1 MMIKKYSDFLN
12 ESKEHE
18 DLEERVQILDNLY
31 DQRNCEKEYLFGI
44 SENVYRVKS
53 YLSGFNELYN
63 KLTPI
68 ELYKKMYDGEKVKF
82 DLTDGSCCFDFKP
95 DYSIIT
101 KKLFTREV
109 CF

>member
-1 MMIKKYSDFLN
+1 MGK
-12 ESKEHE
+12 
-18 DLEERVQILDNLY
+18 
-31 DQRNCEKEYLFGI
+31 
-44 SENVYRVKS
+44 KS
-53 YLSGFNELYN
+53 YIDVLQGENEKGELVKDYHIRLKGIPNQVILNYCTNN